1 VLLKELNASWES
13 FSLYKKWISR
23 LFHHYNKNTDIHCQ
37 KTLHTNFLS
46 IEEFKNKI
54 FFEFRNEVVNS
65 LCKILTEIRNF
76 YFVNVSEEI
85 QRLNSLGGD
94 AANMDIEDNIVNE
107 ESQNVEEKIITLKAV
122 LHLFT
127 QILLEK
133 TNERNMVYNQL
144 NEKFLNETKYFFK
157 KNISSKKGFDCKSY
171 LKFAKNL
178 RNLENDFFGR
188 MFEGNESMQFILDN
202 LKRVF
207 YEEVLLQY
215 ANELITTDFGYVW
228 LVENKDF
235 EVRKKFLKGN
245 F

>member
-1 VLLKELNASWES
+1 M
-13 FSLYKKWISR
+13 
-23 LFHHYNKNTDIHCQ
+23 FHHYNKNTDIHCQ
-37 KTLHTNFLS
+37 KSLHTNFLS

-54 FFEFRNEVVNS
+54 FFEFRNEIVNS

-85 QRLNSLGGD
+85 QRLNSLGQIDDG
-94 AANMDIEDNIVNE
+94 AMDIEDNIVNE
-107 ESQNVEEKIITLKAV
+107 NSQIIEEKIITLKAI
-122 LHLFT
+122 LHLST
-127 QILLEK
+127 EILLEK

-144 NEKFLNETKYFFK
+144 NENFLAETKNFFR

-171 LKFAKNL
+171 LRFAKNL
-178 RNLENDFFGR
+178 RNLENEFFGR

-215 ANELITTDFGYVW
+215 AQELITTDFGYVW
-228 LVENKDF
+228 LVEKKDYQ
-235 EVRKKFLKGN
+235 VRRLWFN
-245 F
+245 FFRP

>member
-1 VLLKELNASWES
+1 
-13 FSLYKKWISR
+13 
-23 LFHHYNKNTDIHCQ
+23 
-37 KTLHTNFLS
+37 
-46 IEEFKNKI
+46 
-54 FFEFRNEVVNS
+54 
-65 LCKILTEIRNF
+65 
-76 YFVNVSEEI
+76 
-85 QRLNSLGGD
+85 
-94 AANMDIEDNIVNE
+94 
-107 ESQNVEEKIITLKAV
+107 
-122 LHLFT
+122 
-127 QILLEK
+127 
-133 TNERNMVYNQL
+133 MVYNQL